1 MKIPKNNS
9 NNSVNLPILKSLI
22 ISLNIVLLT
31 SCRTP
36 ALVQVTTSETI
47 TPDGNSTT
55 TPTHPSP
62 THTESITI
70 PPTVIETIPPS
81 ITPYPTATPLN
92 SLFDGFNDACISI
105 YQWYPQHLAN
115 NSPVPT
121 AIVKDNCFDFSFPD
135 TVRHLV
141 ETNTHLVLDL
151 TNGAKGGLISYWPN
165 CEIREVQLVVS
176 DYSYQGISSSWLGL
190 AVPHPQGDQP
200 PISIWVSSRE
210 TYGNPS
216 TKVIITRKWIG
227 STEKML

>member
-105 YQWYPQHLAN
+105 YQWHGYNPASCQ
-115 NSPVPT
+115 PT
-121 AIVKDNCFDFSFPD
+121 
-135 TVRHLV
+135 
-141 ETNTHLVLDL
+141 
-151 TNGAKGGLISYWPN
+151 
-165 CEIREVQLVVS
+165 
-176 DYSYQGISSSWLGL
+176 
-190 AVPHPQGDQP
+190 
-200 PISIWVSSRE
+200 
-210 TYGNPS
+210 
-216 TKVIITRKWIG
+216 
-227 STEKML
+227 